1 MKLLKYDESVWH
13 RCCYVSLCVGEDELQ
28 TRQVTAQQNHQASLG
43 DGGTHSDTTTTAYE
57 DTAPIKSATEKKE
70 D

>member
-1 MKLLKYDESVWH
+1 MMSVWH
-13 RCCYVSLCVGEDELQ
+13 QFYMSLCVGEDELQ
-28 TRQVTAQQNHQASLG
+28 TRQVTAQQNHQVSQG
-43 DGGTHSDTTTTAYE
+43 DGGTHSDTTTDDV